1 MENVANQHPSYDPAE
16 WMPKILEQL
25 RDGATLRQ
33 VCRQEGYPSPAWVL
47 KVKEADPVLR
57 EQYAR
62 AREDGYHA
70 MAEEVIEAADDG
82 RNDWEERERKDG
94 STFIALNA
102 EAVARSRLRFDARRW
117 LLSKALPKVYGERQ
131 QHQLIDSEGQDRDIV
146 LPVSLML
153 PTDKRRDAGRPA

>member
-1 MENVANQHPSYDPAE
+1 MANQHPTYDVAE

-25 RDGATLRQ
+25 RQGATLRQ
-33 VCRQEGYPSPAWVL
+33 VCRQDGYPSPAWVL
-47 KVKEADPVLR
+47 KVKEADPSLR

-82 RNDWEERERKDG
+82 TNDWIERERENG
-94 STFIALNA
+94 STWVALNS

-117 LLSKALPKVYGERQ
+117 LLSKALPKIYGERSALELTGKDGGPMVVAFQ
-131 QHQLIDSEGQDRDIV
+131 TQMPEGF
-146 LPVSLML
+146 
-153 PTDKRRDAGRPA
+153 DA